1 MVKVKG
7 YLGSPQVARSKSF
20 KLDISRGINVRA
32 LTLDMW
38 IVHVEEK
45 CPAEVKGY
53 SDHKRSKGQNLVNN
67 ISRSAG

>member
-1 MVKVKG
+1 M
-7 YLGSPQVARSKSF
+7 
-20 KLDISRGINVRA
+20 RA